1 MMVKKRILAGAAV
14 LFLVVISIVY
24 LSGNREEKVPGKA
37 VGTPVFLEF
46 MTPT

>member
-1 MMVKKRILAGAAV
+1 MMVKKRILAGVV
-14 LFLVVISIVY
+14 LLLAVISIVY

-37 VGTPVFLEF
+37 VETPVFLEF